1 LCSKD
6 FTLSTFD
13 VIIILTSTKQG
24 SKIMAKATHYGIC
37 QVCGSRQKLPNGVL
51 AKHGYSVEYGFFNG
65 VCFGAHHLPFE
76 QSKDLVDRDIAR
88 CRQEIDRIAA
98 YAALIRASTTTIWI
112 HEYRPATWE
121 IRRSSYVW
129 VEHDVDK
136 VEISGMRITFT
147 NGLGKPDRHDYYF
160 SEKESLELYSVNEG
174 AARDELRIK
183 LTVRHMNEKRAQS
196 LEAVIRSLEN
206 HITWQEIRIKD
217 WEPKAL
223 DPINPVA

>member
-6 FTLSTFD
+6 FTLSAFD

-37 QVCGSRQKLPNGVL
+37 QVCGSRQKLPKGVL

-76 QSKDLVDRDIAR
+76 QSKDLVDQDIKR
-88 CRQEIDRIAA
+88 CNAEIQRISDWAK
-98 YAALIRASTTTIWI
+98 LIRECEDKIWI
-112 HEYRPATWE
+112 HEYRAATWE
-121 IRRSSYVW
+121 RRQSFYVW
-129 VEHDVDK
+129 VEHNVAN
-136 VEISGMRITFT
+136 VEIDHHVKYKNGAGKNDRI
-147 NGLGKPDRHDYYF
+147 DYYLVGADC
-160 SEKESLELYSVNEG
+160 SQIYALNEG
-174 AARDELRIK
+174 PERDELRKK
-183 LTVRHMNEKRAQS
+183 LVIRHMNNQRAQS
-196 LEAVIRSLEN
+196 LEAIIRSLEN

-223 DPINPVA
+223 DPISPAA